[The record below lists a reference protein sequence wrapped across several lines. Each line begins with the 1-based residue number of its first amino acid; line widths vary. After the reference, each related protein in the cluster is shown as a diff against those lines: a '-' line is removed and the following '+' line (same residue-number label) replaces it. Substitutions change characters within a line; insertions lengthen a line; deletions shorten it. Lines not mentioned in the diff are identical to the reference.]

1 MSAVLEELIRTI
13 GERYAF
19 RPRDYALTWDGGQ
32 FDPSRS
38 THELLIT
45 VADGRHVSTRII
57 YRVLSKRDP
66 WKYVSDIGAAFEGLN
81 RRAQI
86 RGA

>member
-13 GERYAF
+13 AERHAF
-19 RPRDYALTWDGGQ
+19 RTRDYSLTWDGDQ

-38 THELLIT
+38 THDLLIT
-45 VADGRHVSTRII
+45 VADGRHVSTQII

-66 WKYVSDIGAAFEGLN
+66 WKYVQDISAAFEGLN
-81 RRAQI
+81 RRARI
-86 RGA
+86 RAA